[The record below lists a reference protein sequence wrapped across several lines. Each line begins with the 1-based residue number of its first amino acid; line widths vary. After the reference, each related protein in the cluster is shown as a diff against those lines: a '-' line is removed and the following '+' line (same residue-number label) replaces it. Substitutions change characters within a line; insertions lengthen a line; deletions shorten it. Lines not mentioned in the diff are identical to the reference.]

1 MIRFTPAGT
10 GARTGTVTMLLGAC
24 LTVALAC
31 AATPDATHSA
41 PVAASTPTISPLPS
55 HQRNSHWYR
64 NAKQRVAGNRHRA
77 GTVDTARNIILFVGD
92 GMGMST
98 VTAARIYAG
107 QRTGASGEEH
117 SLSFEGFPYTGLA
130 RTYNVDAQT
139 PDSAGT
145 MSAMV
150 TGVKTDIGVFGVDEA
165 VVRGDCASGEGRELL
180 SLLSLAELAGK
191 RTGVVS
197 TARLTHATPAAAY
210 AASVERQ
217 WEDDSYMPEA
227 TKALGCEDIAAQ
239 LISHRDRLNAR
250 YGAGASDGIEVAM
263 GGGRRHFLPRS
274 AGGRRKD
281 GQDLVRRWQ
290 SLYPGGSYAETLE
303 DLAGVNRTP
312 LLGLFARSHMD
323 YALQRATAD
332 NTQPSLVAM
341 TEKAIDLLAGGEGY
355 FLVVEA
361 GRIDHAHHAGNA
373 ANALNET
380 AEMSEAVAAA
390 VARVDPSDTLII
402 VTADHSHV
410 FTMAGYP
417 RRGNPI
423 LGKVVAVGSDEPKLD
438 ADGMPYTT
446 LGYMNGRG
454 FRDYGDELDAER
466 TYRDPAATGRRDI
479 SAIDTTSPGYHQEAL
494 IPTQN
499 SHAEGVAETH
509 GGEDVPVYAS
519 GPGAAAATGSYEQNM
534 LFHVMLQ
541 ASGWERA
548 AIQRLATLKD

>member
-1 MIRFTPAGT
+1 MTRFICPGT
-10 GARTGTVTMLLGAC
+10 RTGTVARLLGAL
-24 LTVALAC
+24 LTAALAS
-31 AATPDATHSA
+31 AANSA
-41 PVAASTPTISPLPS
+41 PEGYSSPALSPLPEY
-55 HQRNSHWYR
+55 QRKSPWYR
-64 NAKQRVAGNRHRA
+64 EAQQRVAGNRQRLPA
-77 GTVDTARNIILFVGD
+77 TGTARNVILFVGD

-107 QRTGASGEEH
+107 QLTGASGEEH
-117 SLSFEGFPYTGLA
+117 NLSFESFPYTGLA

-145 MSAMV
+145 MNAMV
-150 TGVKTDIGVFGVDEA
+150 TGVKTNIGVFGVDEA
-165 VVRGDCASGEGRELL
+165 VSRGDCASGEGRELL

-197 TARLTHATPAAAY
+197 TARLTHATPAATY
-210 AASVERQ
+210 AASVERE
-217 WEDDSYMPEA
+217 WEDDSGMPEA
-227 TKALGCEDIAAQ
+227 ARALGCEDIAAQ

-263 GGGRRHFLPRS
+263 GGGRRHFLPRG

-290 SLYPGGSYAETLE
+290 SLYPHGSYAETLD
-303 DLAGVNRTP
+303 DLAGVNEAP
-312 LLGLFARSHMD
+312 LLGLFANSHMG
-323 YALQRATAD
+323 YALQRATAG

-341 TEKAIDLLAGGEGY
+341 TDKAIELLAGGEGY

-380 AEMSEAVAAA
+380 VEMSRAVAAA
-390 VARVDPSDTLII
+390 MAKVDLKDTLII

-423 LGKVVAVGSDEPKLD
+423 LGKVVLVGSDEPALD
-438 ADGMPYTT
+438 ADGQPYTT

-454 FRDYGDELDAER
+454 FRDYGDERDAER
-466 TYRDPAATGRRDI
+466 TYRDPPATGRRDI
-479 SAIDTTSPGYHQEAL
+479 STIDTTAPGYHQEAL
-494 IPTQN
+494 IPTLN
-499 SHAEGVAETH
+499 SSADGVSETH

-519 GPGAAAATGSYEQNM
+519 GPGAHSATGSYEQNL

-541 ASGWERA
+541 ASDWEREA
-548 AIQRLATLKD
+548 MRRLAALED